1 MNRAGSGRGRAR
13 RAGAS
18 RRRQRPQH
26 DTRWS
31 EALRAARRAR
41 DVVSVV
47 GTWSAARGGLIV
59 EPGKGDSL
67 RLWKGKPP
75 GLGSLAFF
83 SVGDLLKAAIALAV
97 VLIPM
102 AALHAFV
109 SLDVVEGFR
118 PDFQASWPE
127 VRIESI
133 LDAELR
139 PRIAAAGLG
148 PVPEVDPGRGL
159 AAGEAQGSILAGD
172 LAGRKIGV
180 SRIPIRAFTFAP
192 LERRPPELVRRGPG
206 SSSQVQGVGTA
217 FQPFWG
223 WQRRRRS
230 FQLRLPPRANPLP
243 Q

>member
-1 MNRAGSGRGRAR
+1 VRRDAGNAR
-13 RAGAS
+13 NTTLGGA
-18 RRRQRPQH
+18 RLYEQLVEPG
-26 DTRWS
+26 
-31 EALRAARRAR
+31 

-83 SVGDLLKAAIALAV
+83 SVGDLLKAAIAFAV
-97 VLIPM
+97 VLIPL

-159 AAGEAQGSILAGD
+159 AAGEAQGRILAGD

-192 LERRPPELVRRGPG
+192 LEDGYAGRLNWYEEGLGVRVRFK
-206 SSSQVQGVGTA
+206 V
-217 FQPFWG
+217 
-223 WQRRRRS
+223 
-230 FQLRLPPRANPLP
+230 
-243 Q
+243 